1 MLSVNTNTSALT
13 ALQYLTNTNS
23 DLQTTE
29 NAVSSGL
36 KVSSAKDNGAIF
48 AIAQN
53 MRGNVAG
60 YAAVTD
66 SLNRGISVVDTALS
80 AAESVSDLLIQMKAN
95 ALAASDTSLDTAS
108 RTSLAADFQSMAA
121 QITSIVQNASFNG
134 INLVSNSA
142 GTGAGTSISALA
154 SASDQSQTITV
165 GAQNLTVTNLNVG
178 TAYTNQT
185 TAATMVATVSAAIAT
200 VNTSLSALSSGSKKF
215 SIQADFVSKLS
226 DTLTTGIGNLVDAD
240 MAKES
245 ALLTSLQTKQQLG
258 IQALS
263 IANSAP
269 STILSLFK

>member
-23 DLQTTE
+23 ELQTTE

-60 YAAVTD
+60 YSAVTD

-178 TAYTNQT
+178 TAYTGQT
-185 TAATMVATVSAAIAT
+185 SAATMVLTVSTAIAA
-200 VNTSLSALSSGSKKF
+200 VNTALSALSSGSKKF

>member
-13 ALQYLTNTNS
+13 ALQYLNNTNS
-23 DLQTTE
+23 ELQTTE
-29 NAVSSGL
+29 SAVSSGL

-60 YAAVTD
+60 YSSVTD

-80 AAESVSDLLIQMKAN
+80 AAQSVSDLLIQMKAN
-95 ALAASDTSLDTAS
+95 ALSASDSSLDSTS
-108 RTSLAADFQSMAA
+108 RASLAADFTSMAA
-121 QITSIVQNASFNG
+121 QITTIVDNASFNG
-134 INLVSNSA
+134 VNLVDGTNTA
-142 GTGAGTSISALA
+142 GISALA
-154 SASDQSQTITV
+154 SASDQSQTISV
-165 GAQNLTVTNLNVG
+165 ADQDLTVSTLKVG
-178 TAYTNQT
+178 TAYT
-185 TAATMVATVSAAIAT
+185 TAKATSAAAMVATVSAAIIA
-200 VNTSLSALSSGSKKF
+200 VNTALSALSSGSKKF

-240 MAKES
+240 MSKES

-258 IQALS
+258 VQALS

>member
-1 MLSVNTNTSALT
+1 VLSVNTNTSALT

-23 DLQTTE
+23 ELQTTE

-60 YAAVTD
+60 YSAVTD

-258 IQALS
+258 VQALS

>member
-23 DLQTTE
+23 ELQTTE

-60 YAAVTD
+60 YSAVTD

-95 ALAASDTSLDTAS
+95 ALSASDTSLDSTS
-108 RTSLAADFQSMAA
+108 RTSLAADFSALAA
-121 QITSIVQNASFNG
+121 QITTIVKNASFNG
-134 INLVSNSA
+134 VNLVDGTHAA
-142 GTGAGTSISALA
+142 GISALA
-154 SASDQSQTITV
+154 SASDQSQTISV
-165 GAQNLTVTNLNVG
+165 ADQDLTVATLNVG
-178 TAYTNQT
+178 TAYTTAT

-200 VNTSLSALSSGSKKF
+200 VNTALSALSSGSKKF

-258 IQALS
+258 VQALS

-269 STILSLFK
+269 STILSLFR